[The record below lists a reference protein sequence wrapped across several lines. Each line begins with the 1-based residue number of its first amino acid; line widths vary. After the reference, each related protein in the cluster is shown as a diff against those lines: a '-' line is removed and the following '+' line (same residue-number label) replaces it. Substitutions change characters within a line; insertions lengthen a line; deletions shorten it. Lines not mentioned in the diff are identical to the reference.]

1 MLVRQLRV
9 CKTHPHMIFCYVVA
23 WLLSESHG
31 FRERINFKA
40 QPSTALWRTML
51 VDVRSSWL
59 ETLLAP
65 KGLLLP
71 HLPLSRWGLESL
83 QKGGVASCPFAEQ
96 ILAGSRLTSR

>member
-1 MLVRQLRV
+1 MLVRQLRA
-9 CKTHPHMIFCYVVA
+9 CKKHPHMILCYVVA
-23 WLLSESHG
+23 WLLSESHR

-40 QPSTALWRTML
+40 QPSTEVWRTML
-51 VDVRSSWL
+51 VDVLSSWL

-83 QKGGVASCPFAEQ
+83 QQSGVASCLFAEQ
-96 ILAGSRLTSR
+96 ILAVSRLTSR